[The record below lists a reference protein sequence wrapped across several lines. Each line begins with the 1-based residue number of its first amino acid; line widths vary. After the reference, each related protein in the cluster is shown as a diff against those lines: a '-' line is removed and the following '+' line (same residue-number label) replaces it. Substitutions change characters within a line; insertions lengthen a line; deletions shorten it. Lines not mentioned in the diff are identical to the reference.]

1 MENIIG
7 ATSAATLGYIT
18 GGIRG
23 AKKGLLSFNALKR
36 KRKDVE
42 SYPKKKMPPIPRS
55 RATKKKRYLGL
66 SFRKSLKKK
75 PFTKKRKRVT
85 KAKIS
90 RKRSKAIKGIVK
102 RVIECDFNHSTYQKS
117 YGQIVNPTGA
127 SNVSSGLPVT
137 HSVHTNGVRN
147 DVNGATGTPTSTF
160 NLSFTPFNIYRLL
173 DAASVLYNGKTPSM
187 LIDSLTNSF
196 EPKGL
201 TVNFQYCSY
210 KIHLRNVTTAPIEI
224 EIQELSRKVG
234 SNNTAYEIW
243 QEAAKSVVWKGTA
256 ANALTY
262 NTRPQQYEK
271 FNHMMKTIK
280 CDKIVMLPG
289 ASKTLF
295 YKFEKTCVDFNK
307 YLDAADPP
315 VLYKYPKGIG
325 RELMIISNPMPTVTY
340 DNISTPTLGYCGIG
354 ASLSK
359 RYGLVVV
366 VDEFY
371 KIQQPD
377 ETIDTNE
384 GNFRAV
390 FNDFESPVEC
400 VYQQHTNQLM
410 PNIFTTSL
418 GSI

>member
-7 ATSAATLGYIT
+7 ASSAATLGYIS
-18 GGIRG
+18 GGISG
-23 AKKGLLSFNALKR
+23 AKKGLWAYNHLKR
-36 KRKDVE
+36 KNKDAE
-42 SYPKKKMPPIPRS
+42 SYPKKKMAPVPRS
-55 RATKKKRYLGL
+55 RRRIGKKRYT
-66 SFRKSLKKK
+66 RKASRK
-75 PFTKKRKRVT
+75 FTNKRKRVS

-117 YGQIVNPTGA
+117 YGQLFSPNATPNTVSGDPVNHT
-127 SNVSSGLPVT
+127 
-137 HSVHTNGVRN
+137 VHTNGNR
-147 DVNGATGTPTSTF
+147 DDTNGATGTPTSTF

-187 LIDSLTNSF
+187 LIDSATGSF

-210 KIHLRNVTTAPIEI
+210 KMTLRNVTSSPIEV
-224 EIQELSRKVG
+224 EIQELVRKVG

-243 QEAAKSVVWKGTA
+243 QEAARSVEWRGTA
-256 ANALTY
+256 ATALTY

-280 CDKIVMLPG
+280 CDKLTMLSG

-295 YKFEKTCVDFNK
+295 FKFEKTCVDFNK

-325 RELMIISNPMPTVTY
+325 RELMIITSPLPT
-340 DNISTPTLGYCGIG
+340 ISHNSTGSATKSYCSIG
-354 ASLSK
+354 AQETK
-359 RYGLVVV
+359 KQGMVVV
-366 VDEFY
+366 VEEFY

-377 ETIDTNE
+377 ETIDANE

-390 FNDFESPVEC
+390 FNDFENPVDC
-400 VYQQHTNQLM
+400 VNKQHYNQGM
-410 PNIFTTSL
+410 PNLYSSTIGL
-418 GSI
+418 I